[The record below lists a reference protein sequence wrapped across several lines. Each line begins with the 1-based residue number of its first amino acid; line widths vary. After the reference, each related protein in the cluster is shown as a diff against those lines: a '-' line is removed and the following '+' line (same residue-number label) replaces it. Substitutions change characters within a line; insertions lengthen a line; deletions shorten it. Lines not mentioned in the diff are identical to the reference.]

1 MESKRKLRHS
11 RRRAVWPLV
20 LATVGAFV
28 LVGTTATPA
37 QADSNFER
45 GFEDQMGRILAYEA
59 VNLGKHVLFQGV
71 FQPYPGHGDHHRYSR
86 HDDQRRHG
94 RHFTRYDRGRGPSH
108 DHWKRYDADAWRHY
122 RHERRH
128 DRHERRHYRRY
139 TRHHRHDRH
148 CRHQVSHH
156 DAY

>member
-1 MESKRKLRHS
+1 MESRENLRHS

-28 LVGTTATPA
+28 LVGTSARPA

-71 FQPYPGHGDHHRYSR
+71 FQPYRGYRNDPHDSR
-86 HDDQRRHG
+86 HEDRHRHG
-94 RHFTRYDRGRGPSH
+94 KYFARYDRGRGPSH

-128 DRHERRHYRRY
+128 YRHERRDS
-139 TRHHRHDRH
+139 RHHRHDRH
-148 CRHQVSHH
+148 CQHQVSHH
-156 DAY
+156 GYY